1 MSNPN
6 SNPAP
11 HPASWTGAALAD
23 EFPAGE
29 RTLPVLLARRAAA
42 LGERPFVTFADTTL
56 SFAAVE
62 RLAATAAR
70 TLVEAGI
77 AKGDRVAIMAANRIE
92 FLEVFLGCAWIG
104 AIAVPINTAS
114 RGVQLAHILT
124 NSGAKLIVIEHGLL
138 PSLQSAIEAG
148 GPAPGLIRTLD
159 GARDAAGK
167 DPAPPPMPAAGE
179 RAEAA
184 ALRPGDT
191 IAILYTSGTT
201 GPSKGVCCPHAQMFW
216 WGVNTGK
223 AFALT
228 ADDVLF
234 TTLPLFHTN
243 ALNTFFQALL
253 HGCRF
258 VVLPK
263 FSASGFWHSAREHGA
278 TVTYLLG
285 AMAAILLSRPPAADD
300 RDHAIRA
307 ALGGGVPGRF
317 HGPFLERF
325 GVPLLDAYGSTETN
339 FVFGSPIPSDHPGTM
354 GYLVDGMEARV
365 VDEDDAPLPDGEA
378 GELILRAHEPFA
390 FATGYF
396 AMPDKTVEAWRN
408 LWFHTGDRV
417 VREKDGHYRFIDR
430 TKDAIRRRGEN
441 ISSWEVEQTLLAHP
455 AVEACAAYPL
465 PSELGEDEV
474 AVAVVLVTPGALLP
488 LDIVRHCE
496 GKLPYFAVPRFVRIV
511 SSMPLT
517 ENGKIRKFALRD
529 EGRVADLWDREE
541 AGYRIRR

>member
-6 SNPAP
+6 SNPALS
-11 HPASWTGAALAD
+11 AGAALAD
-23 EFPAGE
+23 EFPPPE
-29 RTLPVLLARRAAA
+29 RTLPALLVRRAAA

-56 SFAAVE
+56 SFGEVE
-62 RLAATAAR
+62 QLAATAAR
-70 TLVEAGI
+70 TLLDAGI
-77 AKGDRVAIMAANRIE
+77 AKGDRVAIMASNRLE
-92 FLEVFLGCAWIG
+92 FLQVFLGCASIG

-124 NSGAKLIVIEHGLL
+124 NSGAKLLVIEHALL
-138 PSLQSAIEAG
+138 PSLQSGIEAD
-148 GPAPGLIRTLD
+148 GPVPDLIWTLD
-159 GARDAAGK
+159 GTQDTTGRGLTLH
-167 DPAPPPMPAAGE
+167 PLPIPGP
-179 RAEAA
+179 RADAA

-216 WGVNTGK
+216 WGVNTGR

-258 VVLPK
+258 VILPK
-263 FSASGFWHSAREHGA
+263 FSASGFWNSAREHGA
-278 TVTYLLG
+278 TITYLLG

-317 HGPFLERF
+317 HGPFLDRF

-354 GYLVDGMEARV
+354 GYLIDGMEARV
-365 VDEDDAPLPDGEA
+365 VDEDDTPVPDGEA
-378 GELILRAHEPFA
+378 GELLLRAHEPFA

-396 AMPDKTVEAWRN
+396 GMPDKTVEAWRN

-455 AVEACAAYPL
+455 AIEACAAYPL

-474 AVAVVLVTPGALLP
+474 AVAVVLVTPGALSP
-488 LDIVRHCE
+488 LDIVQHCE

-511 SSMPLT
+511 AEMPLT
-517 ENGKIRKFALRD
+517 ENGKIRKFALRE
-529 EGRVADLWDREE
+529 EGRLPGVWDREE
-541 AGYRIRR
+541 AGYQVRR

>member
-6 SNPAP
+6 SKA
-11 HPASWTGAALAD
+11 ASWGGASLVEEFAPAD
-23 EFPAGE
+23 

-42 LGERPFVTFADTTL
+42 LGDRPFVTFADTTL
-56 SFAAVE
+56 SFAEVE
-62 RLAATAAR
+62 QLAASAGQ
-70 TLVEAGI
+70 TLLDAGI
-77 AKGDRVAIMAANRIE
+77 ARGDRVAIMASNRLE
-92 FLEVFLGCAWIG
+92 FLRVFLGCAWIG

-124 NSGAKLIVIEHGLL
+124 NSGARLLVVEHALL
-138 PSLQSAIEAG
+138 DSLQSGIEAG
-148 GPAPGLIRTLD
+148 APVPDLIWTLDGTDDTTGTGLALRPLPAPG
-159 GARDAAGK
+159 
-167 DPAPPPMPAAGE
+167 P
-179 RAEAA
+179 RAEPA
-184 ALRPGDT
+184 ALRTGDT

-201 GPSKGVCCPHAQMFW
+201 GPSKGVCCPHAQMYW
-216 WGVNTGK
+216 WGVNTGR

-234 TTLPLFHTN
+234 TTLPMFHTN

-263 FSASGFWHSAREHGA
+263 FSASGFWKSAREHGA

-285 AMAAILLSRPPAADD
+285 AMAAILLSRPPEEGDC
-300 RDHAIRA
+300 DHTIRA
-307 ALGGGVPGRF
+307 ALGGGVPSRF

-339 FVFGSPIPSDHPGTM
+339 FVFGSPIPSDYPGTM
-354 GYLVDGMEARV
+354 GYLVEGMEARV
-365 VDEDDAPLPDGEA
+365 VDEDDTPVPDGEA
-378 GELILRAHEPFA
+378 GELILRAHDPFA

-396 AMPDKTVEAWRN
+396 GMPEKTVEAWRN

-417 VREKDGHYRFIDR
+417 VRAPDGHFRFIDR

-441 ISSWEVEQTLLAHP
+441 ISSWEVEQTLLTHP
-455 AVEACAAYPL
+455 VIESCAAYPL

-474 AVAVVLVTPGALLP
+474 AVAVVLNEANALSP
-488 LDIVRHCE
+488 LDIVKHCE
-496 GKLPYFAVPRFVRIV
+496 GKLPYFAVPRFVRILTE
-511 SSMPLT
+511 MPLT
-517 ENGKIRKFALRD
+517 ENGKIRKFTLRD
-529 EGRVADLWDREE
+529 EGRAPGMWDREE
-541 AGYRIRR
+541 SGYQVRR